1 MPALVFLAAAAFSRQ
16 TYGGP
21 TFVAVALR
29 MLINP
34 GEVVFSNGH
43 LKITMI
49 PAKCKAYVQ
58 RLLEKRAEQTFHC
71 SSSLGSGPND

>member
-1 MPALVFLAAAAFSRQ
+1 MPALVFLAAAAGLIVISRQ
-16 TYGGP
+16 TYGGGR

-29 MLINP
+29 MLINL

-49 PAKCKAYVQ
+49 TAKRKAYVQ
-58 RLLEKRAEQTFHC
+58 RLLDRGRSKRFTVRV
-71 SSSLGSGPND
+71 L